1 MRFVRGYRLT
11 PWFAVFLVMIGAS
24 CKNNDRELVVGK
36 IQQASDLVTAE
47 FVVDKVV
54 FGKKSKK
61 VFFIPVNEASFL
73 AYSQAKIKTGIDLNR
88 ITESDIVIDGTK
100 ISISLPPIEVIN
112 FSYPPDKF
120 VEDTLISN
128 PNRFLNN
135 ISLEDQEEF
144 FRMAETDIR
153 ESLPYLG
160 IVKTSQEHTR
170 KMMHSLLKA
179 LGFNEIYISF
189 QDDGLKIRQVTIN
202 DPVDS
207 VTPK

>member
-1 MRFVRGYRLT
+1 
-11 PWFAVFLVMIGAS
+11 MIGAS

>member
-1 MRFVRGYRLT
+1 MSTSQFIHSNLCLILS
-11 PWFAVFLVMIGAS
+11 FSLCLLS
-24 CKNNDRELVVGK
+24 CKNKDRELVVGK

-54 FGKKSKK
+54 FGKKTKK
-61 VFFIPVNEASFL
+61 VFFVPINEASFL
-73 AYSQAKIKTGIDLNR
+73 AYSQAKIKTGIDLNN
-88 ITESDIVIDGTK
+88 IAEQDIVIEGTK
-100 ISISLPPIEVIN
+100 ISLSLPPIEVIN
-112 FSYPPDKF
+112 FSYPPDSF

-128 PNRFLNN
+128 PSRFLNN

-170 KMMHSLLKA
+170 KMMQSLLQA
-179 LGFNEIYISF
+179 LGFTEIYISF
-189 QDDGLKIRQVTIN
+189 KEDGLKLRPVTIN
-202 DPVDS
+202 EPVDI
-207 VTPK
+207 VTTP

>member
-1 MRFVRGYRLT
+1 MKTCQPLLFRLISLLVVGIGL
-11 PWFAVFLVMIGAS
+11 FA
-24 CKNNDRELVVGK
+24 CKSNERELVVGK
-36 IQQASDLVTAE
+36 IQQASDLVTSE

-54 FGKKSKK
+54 FGKKTKK

-73 AYSQAKIKTGIDLNR
+73 AYSQATVKTGIDLSR
-88 ITESDIVIDGTK
+88 LAEKDIDIQGTK
-100 ISISLPPIEVIN
+100 ITLSLPPIEVIN

-128 PNRFLNN
+128 PSRFLNS

-170 KMMHSLLKA
+170 KMMNSLLRA
-179 LGFNEIYISF
+179 LGFTEIYIHF
-189 QDDGLKIRQVTIN
+189 ANNELILRRVEIN
-202 DPVDS
+202 EPVDT
-207 VTPK
+207 VRQP

>member
-1 MRFVRGYRLT
+1 MSTTQFINSCVCLSLSLSLC
-11 PWFAVFLVMIGAS
+11 FLS
-24 CKNNDRELVVGK
+24 CKNKDRELVVGK

-54 FGKKSKK
+54 FGKKTKK
-61 VFFIPVNEASFL
+61 VFFVPINEASFL
-73 AYSQAKIKTGIDLNR
+73 AYSQAKIKTGIDLNN
-88 ITESDIVIDGTK
+88 IAEQDIVIEGTK
-100 ISISLPPIEVIN
+100 ISLSLPPIEVIN
-112 FSYPPDKF
+112 FSYPPDSF

-128 PNRFLNN
+128 PSRFLNN

-170 KMMHSLLKA
+170 KMMQSLLQA
-179 LGFNEIYISF
+179 LGFTEIYISF
-189 QDDGLKIRQVTIN
+189 KKDGLNLRPVTIN
-202 DPVDS
+202 EPVDI
-207 VTPK
+207 VTTP